1 MHLFPNWKGS
11 LFNGALKFQLLSRLE
26 IKKGKPE

>member
-11 LFNGALKFQLLSRLE
+11 LFNGALKFQLVSRLE
-26 IKKGKPE
+26 IKKRKPE